1 MELIYIGVGI
11 FLVWLVR
18 TLHKIRGR
26 DQEEADKKIAFA
38 KWAKEQHDP
47 HIVSMV
53 QNFMSEGR
61 FQTWEEAATYA
72 ERVLNTPS
80 PEPRSNS
87 HANDTEGNTFITLVR
102 NPPTIRFPARPRCF
116 SPCAELT
123 PTDSES

>member
-1 MELIYIGVGI
+1 MEIIYIGVGI

-18 TLHKIRGR
+18 TLHKSRCR

-53 QNFMSEGR
+53 QNFMREGR
-61 FQTWEEAATYA
+61 FKTLEEAALYA

-80 PEPRSNS
+80 SEPRSSS
-87 HANDTEGNTFITLVR
+87 HANDTQGTL
-102 NPPTIRFPARPRCF
+102 
-116 SPCAELT
+116 S
-123 PTDSES
+123 

>member
-1 MELIYIGVGI
+1 MEIIYIGVGI

-18 TLHKIRGR
+18 TLHKIRVR

-61 FQTWEEAATYA
+61 FKTWEEAAIYA
-72 ERVLNTPS
+72 ERALNTPS
-80 PEPRSNS
+80 PEPRLNS
-87 HANDTEGNTFITLVR
+87 HANDTEG
-102 NPPTIRFPARPRCF
+102 
-116 SPCAELT
+116 T
-123 PTDSES
+123 PS

>member
-1 MELIYIGVGI
+1 MEIIYIVVGI

-18 TLHKIRGR
+18 TLHKIRLR

-61 FQTWEEAATYA
+61 FKTWEEAAKYA
-72 ERVLNTPS
+72 ERTLNTPS
-80 PEPRSNS
+80 PEPRLNS
-87 HANDTEGNTFITLVR
+87 RANDKEG
-102 NPPTIRFPARPRCF
+102 
-116 SPCAELT
+116 T
-123 PTDSES
+123 PS